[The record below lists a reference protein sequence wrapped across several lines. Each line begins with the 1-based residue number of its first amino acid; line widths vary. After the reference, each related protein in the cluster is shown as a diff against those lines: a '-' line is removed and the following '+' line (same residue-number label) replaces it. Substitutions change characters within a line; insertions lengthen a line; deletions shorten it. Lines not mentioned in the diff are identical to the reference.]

1 MTPFP
6 QDITNPSS
14 LSTFTFPLRP
24 RPNGGSSSSGGCSGG
39 GHYHTIIQQ
48 FSGLTI
54 GEYQTPH
61 GDRHVETR
69 HQEQQVVQ
77 TTTTTT
83 TTTSRTT
90 ATGPRH
96 ENMDRDRDRDIL
108 LNPVSSSSAVMGPQS
123 PIHNCSSS
131 SSSCSDFSTVA
142 SKTATRARTSRHSQP
157 ASSISISEVSSESG
171 ATGGGPSPNL
181 KKYLRTRRGAISGP
195 SCPGPAPG
203 PSPLSLALSPP
214 SPALSSR
221 SSWRSSSSRPSRS
234 RAYGGERLLLPAP
247 SMSSGSFTSSGLG
260 SEMSSGTTGSRAGGR
275 TGNTTGVTT
284 TRLSEA
290 RLFPF
295 SLRGW
300 PDHNR
305 NGSQIITDP
314 TAFSDSSSAVSNESS
329 SSVNTVHLLDLHTSP
344 PPPPP
349 SASLRTSASRLSQ
362 NPRIRTG
369 EITPEDSISQI
380 GSSASASAL
389 PSTIRRNRGQRS
401 SLSLP
406 IRNLPLRGVRCVSA
420 TEVEL
425 LPHIRL
431 EEEDRWILPSSTPG
445 RFGPPPL
452 SAFGSGSSR
461 DSSLR
466 GYRQVVIGSSRC
478 PST

>member
-6 QDITNPSS
+6 QDVTNPYS
-14 LSTFTFPLRP
+14 LSTFTLPLRP

-39 GHYHTIIQQ
+39 
-48 FSGLTI
+48 
-54 GEYQTPH
+54 
-61 GDRHVETR
+61 DRHVESR

-96 ENMDRDRDRDIL
+96 GNMDKDRDRDIL
-108 LNPVSSSSAVMGPQS
+108 LNPVSASAVMGPRS
-123 PIHNCSSS
+123 PIHNCS

-142 SKTATRARTSRHSQP
+142 SKTATRAGASRHSKP

-171 ATGGGPSPNL
+171 GTGGGASPNL

-203 PSPLSLALSPP
+203 PGPLSLALTSA
-214 SPALSSR
+214 SPAPCSR

-247 SMSSGSFTSSGLG
+247 SMGSGSFASGSDSGLG
-260 SEMSSGTTGSRAGGR
+260 SEMSGGTTGSRAGGR
-275 TGNTTGVTT
+275 TGSTTGATT
-284 TRLSEA
+284 NRLNQA

-295 SLRGW
+295 SPRGW

-314 TAFSDSSSAVSNESS
+314 AGFPDSSSVVSNESS
-329 SSVNTVHLLDLHTSP
+329 SSINTVRLLDLHTSP
-344 PPPPP
+344 PPPP
-349 SASLRTSASRLSQ
+349 SASLRISASRLSH

-369 EITPEDSISQI
+369 EITPGDSISQI
-380 GSSASASAL
+380 GSSASASASASS
-389 PSTIRRNRGQRS
+389 STLRRNGGQRS

-406 IRNLPLRGVRCVSA
+406 IRSLPLRGVRHVSA
-420 TEVEL
+420 SEIEL
-425 LPHIRL
+425 SPRIRL
-431 EEEDRWILPSSTPG
+431 EEEDRWILPSSPPG

-461 DSSLR
+461 DSSPR
-466 GYRQVVIGSSRC
+466 DYRKVVVGSSKC
-478 PST
+478 SST

>member
-14 LSTFTFPLRP
+14 LSTFTLPLRP
-24 RPNGGSSSSGGCSGG
+24 RPDGDSSSSGG
-39 GHYHTIIQQ
+39 HYHAIIQQ
-48 FSGLTI
+48 FSRLTM
-54 GEYQTPH
+54 GEYQTPE

-96 ENMDRDRDRDIL
+96 GNMDRDRDIL
-108 LNPVSSSSAVMGPQS
+108 LNPVSSSAVMGPRS
-123 PIHNCSSS
+123 PIHNCSA
-131 SSSCSDFSTVA
+131 SSCSDFSTVA
-142 SKTATRARTSRHSQP
+142 SKTTARARTSHHSQP
-157 ASSISISEVSSESG
+157 ASSSGISEVPSESWG
-171 ATGGGPSPNL
+171 TGGGPSPNL

-203 PSPLSLALSPP
+203 PGPLSLALSSANPT
-214 SPALSSR
+214 LGSR
-221 SSWRSSSSRPSRS
+221 SSWRSSSPRPSRS

-247 SMSSGSFTSSGLG
+247 SMSSGSFTSGSNSGLG

-275 TGNTTGVTT
+275 TGSTTGATAN
-284 TRLSEA
+284 RLSQA

-295 SLRGW
+295 SSRGW

-314 TAFSDSSSAVSNESS
+314 AAFPDSSSAVSNESS
-329 SSVNTVHLLDLHTSP
+329 SSINTVHMLDLHTSP
-344 PPPPP
+344 PQPP
-349 SASLRTSASRLSQ
+349 SASLRISASRLSH

-369 EITPEDSISQI
+369 EITPEDSVSQI

-389 PSTIRRNRGQRS
+389 PSTVRRNGGQQS
-401 SLSLP
+401 SLILP
-406 IRNLPLRGVRCVSA
+406 IRSLPLRDVRYVSA
-420 TEVEL
+420 SEVEL
-425 LPHIRL
+425 SPRIRL
-431 EEEDRWILPSSTPG
+431 EEEDRRILPSSTPG

-461 DSSLR
+461 DSSPR
-466 GYRQVVIGSSRC
+466 DYRQVVVGSSKC

>member
-6 QDITNPSS
+6 QDITNPYS
-14 LSTFTFPLRP
+14 LSTFTLPLRP
-24 RPNGGSSSSGGCSGG
+24 RPSGGSPSSGGCSG
-39 GHYHTIIQQ
+39 
-48 FSGLTI
+48 
-54 GEYQTPH
+54 

-96 ENMDRDRDRDIL
+96 GNMDGDRDIL
-108 LNPVSSSSAVMGPQS
+108 LNPVSSSAVMGPRS
-123 PIHNCSSS
+123 PIHNCSA
-131 SSSCSDFSTVA
+131 SSCSDFSTVA
-142 SKTATRARTSRHSQP
+142 SKTTARARTSRHSQP
-157 ASSISISEVSSESG
+157 ASSSGISEVPSQSWW
-171 ATGGGPSPNL
+171 TGGGPSPNL

-203 PSPLSLALSPP
+203 PSPLSLALSSA
-214 SPALSSR
+214 SPAPGSR

-247 SMSSGSFTSSGLG
+247 SMSSGSFTSGPESGLG
-260 SEMSSGTTGSRAGGR
+260 SEMSSGVTGSRAGGR
-275 TGNTTGVTT
+275 TSSTTGATAN
-284 TRLSEA
+284 RLSQA

-295 SLRGW
+295 SSRGW

-314 TAFSDSSSAVSNESS
+314 AALPDSSSAVSNESS
-329 SSVNTVHLLDLHTSP
+329 SSINTVHMLDLHTSP

-349 SASLRTSASRLSQ
+349 SASLRISASRLSH

-380 GSSASASAL
+380 GSYASASAL
-389 PSTIRRNRGQRS
+389 PSTVRRNGGQQS

-406 IRNLPLRGVRCVSA
+406 IRSLPLRDVRHVSA
-420 TEVEL
+420 SEVEL
-425 LPHIRL
+425 SPRIRL

-461 DSSLR
+461 DSSPR
-466 GYRQVVIGSSRC
+466 DYRQVIVGNSKC
-478 PST
+478 PSTT

>member
-6 QDITNPSS
+6 QDITDPSS
-14 LSTFTFPLRP
+14 LSTFTLPLRP

-39 GHYHTIIQQ
+39 GHYHSIIQQ

-54 GEYQTPH
+54 GEYQTPQ

-96 ENMDRDRDRDIL
+96 ENMNRDRDRDIL
-108 LNPVSSSSAVMGPQS
+108 LNPVFSSAVMGPQS

-131 SSSCSDFSTVA
+131 SCSDFSTVA
-142 SKTATRARTSRHSQP
+142 SKTATRTRTSRHSQP
-157 ASSISISEVSSESG
+157 ASSISMSDVSSESRG
-171 ATGGGPSPNL
+171 TGGGVSPNL

-195 SCPGPAPG
+195 SYPGPAPG
-203 PSPLSLALSPP
+203 SGPLSLALSPA
-214 SPALSSR
+214 SPAFGSR

-247 SMSSGSFTSSGLG
+247 SMSSGSFTSGFDSGLG
-260 SEMSSGTTGSRAGGR
+260 SEMSSGVTGSRAGGR
-275 TGNTTGVTT
+275 IGSTTGASANW
-284 TRLSEA
+284 LSEA

-295 SLRGW
+295 SSRGCW

-305 NGSQIITDP
+305 NGSRIITDP
-314 TAFSDSSSAVSNESS
+314 AAFPDSSSAVSNESS
-329 SSVNTVHLLDLHTSP
+329 SSINTVHMLDLHTSP
-344 PPPPP
+344 PQPP
-349 SASLRTSASRLSQ
+349 SASLRISASRLSH

-389 PSTIRRNRGQRS
+389 PSTVRRNGGQRS

-406 IRNLPLRGVRCVSA
+406 IRSLPLRGVRHVSA
-420 TEVEL
+420 SEVEL
-425 LPHIRL
+425 SPHIRL

-461 DSSLR
+461 DSSPR